1 MVSQFEISTSRICT
15 AAVIRLAENPD
26 GVLLRFE
33 VADQGMGLTAE
44 ARDKLFQLFSQ
55 GDEAST
61 RNHGGAGLGL
71 VIARRIA
78 RLMDGDVGGDSTE
91 GAGSRFWVTVR
102 LRRGE

>member
-1 MVSQFEISTSRICT
+1 LPVRSIEESS
-15 AAVIRLAENPD
+15 E

-33 VADQGMGLTAE
+33 VADQGIGLTAE

-61 RNHGGAGLGL
+61 RMHGGTGLGL

-78 RLMDGDVGGDSTE
+78 RLMGGDVGVDSSE
-91 GAGSRFWVTVR
+91 EGSRFWVTVR
-102 LRRGE
+102 LQRGEVSGLSRAAPPPPCP